1 MARSKRFIM
10 AAAVVVALLVGSVTA
25 YGQSP
30 FKSSTTGTPPIKSI
44 EAISFGPN
52 GLLLIGDGRGAQVFA
67 VETGDTTAKE
77 WSKMEVP
84 NIKDELAGR
93 IGTTGKGIEIIKI
106 AVNPASQTAYFAV
119 RKLDGKKHLILTL
132 NGDGKVGEFVLENVK
147 YARVTI
153 PTAEKSPTKI
163 TDITYAGDRLLV
175 SAIAGKGE
183 FASKFVAIPLPLEND
198 AQSDFNSTKTYH
210 VAHGKWE
217 THAPI
222 RTVMPYEENGK
233 QYLVAAFFC
242 TPIVKYAVE
251 DLQPGAT
258 VEGTSVIELGY
269 GNTPQDMFMYEKGG
283 KKYILMNM
291 FREFGQK
298 NDPVGPS
305 PYWTAKVDYTL
316 LQETVNVNEKALQRT
331 PRGTRASVS
340 RTYRAQI
347 VDDYHGVMH
356 LDRLNAE
363 RALVV
368 RTDDKGDLNL
378 AVLPL
383 P

>member
-44 EAISFGPN
+44 QAISFGPN

-67 VETGDTTAKE
+67 VETGDATAQE
-77 WSKMEVP
+77 WSKREVP

-93 IGTTGKGIEIIKI
+93 IGTTGQGIEIIKI

-119 RKLDGKKHLILTL
+119 RKLDGKKNLILTL

-153 PTAEKSPTKI
+153 PAAEESPTRI

-198 AQSDFNSTKTYH
+198 AQSDFNTTRTYH

-233 QYLVAAFFC
+233 KYLVAAFFC
-242 TPIVKYAVE
+242 TPIVKFAVE
-251 DLQPGAT
+251 DLQPGAM
-258 VEGTSVIELGY
+258 VEGTSVIELGT
-269 GNTPQDMFMYEKGG
+269 GNVPQDMFMYEKGG

-291 FREFGQK
+291 FRQFGQK
-298 NDPVGPS
+298 DNPVGPS

-316 LQETVNVNEKALQRT
+316 LRETVNVNEKALQRA

-368 RTDDKGDLNL
+368 RIDDKGGLNL